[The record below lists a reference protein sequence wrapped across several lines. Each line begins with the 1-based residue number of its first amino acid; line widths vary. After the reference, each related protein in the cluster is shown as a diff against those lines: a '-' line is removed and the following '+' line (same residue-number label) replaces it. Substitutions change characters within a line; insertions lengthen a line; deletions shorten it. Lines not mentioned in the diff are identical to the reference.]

1 METQN
6 ITLAIPRDVLQ
17 KARRLAVERHTS
29 LSSMMTQLIL
39 DMVEQEDAYQ
49 AACDRQL
56 ALLEQGLNWRTQG
69 AVAWT
74 REELHER

>member
-39 DMVEQEDAYQ
+39 DIVEQEDAYL

-56 ALLEQGLNWRTQG
+56 AILEQGLNWRTQG
-69 AVAWT
+69 TVTWT

>member
-39 DMVEQEDAYQ
+39 ELVDQEDAYL

-56 ALLEQGLNWRTQG
+56 AILEQGLNWRTQG
-69 AVAWT
+69 MVTWT

>member
-6 ITLAIPRDVLQ
+6 ITLAIPKDVLQ

-39 DMVEQEDAYQ
+39 DVVEQEDAYQ
-49 AACDRQL
+49 AACERQL
-56 ALLEQGLNWRTQG
+56 AILEQGLNWRTLG
-69 AVAWT
+69 RAPWT